1 MKEKTKDLWRAY
13 LSELDRVRR
22 KARRDYEQASDNWD
36 HNMQEAPKEI
46 REEFE

>member
-13 LSELDRVRR
+13 LSELDRVKRE
-22 KARRDYEQASDNWD
+22 ARRDYEKACDRWD
-36 HNMQEAPKEI
+36 HYTQEAPKEI